1 MNNHDRS
8 TQKVHPPE
16 TEGVKTLLGNPK
28 KAIIKLA
35 LPMIVAMSVQTIY
48 NFVDAIWVSGLGP
61 DALSAVGFFFPFF
74 FMIIALSTG
83 LGVGGAAAVSR
94 RIGARDKPGAD
105 KVAAHTMV
113 MMFLTSVTVTIP
125 FFFLIDTIFARMGA
139 SQVTPI
145 ATSYARI
152 MFLGTVIIFF
162 AHVASALLRAE
173 GDVRRAMYAMMGGAG
188 LNILLDP
195 IFIYMLRLGV
205 AGAAWAS
212 VISMF
217 VSSSILFYWVCIK
230 QDTYIAIRLK
240 GFRFSKNI
248 LSDIL
253 RVGLPASI
261 MQITMSFS
269 VFILNLIAVE
279 VGGTDGVAVFT
290 TGWRVTM
297 FASLPLLGMATA
309 VTSVTGAAFGAREFL
324 KLDTAYMYAIKIGI
338 YIEIVVALV
347 TFLLA
352 PQITSLFTMSEEAS
366 RIASDLIIFVRTMCI
381 YYPAAAF
388 GILSS
393 AMFQGIGK
401 GINSLAVTVF
411 RTIVL
416 VVPLVYLF
424 SILLDIKLP
433 GIWWGI
439 VVGNTLGASIA
450 FSWARHTINRLSNRD
465 ANVFRTAE

>member
-1 MNNHDRS
+1 MNKIDNPLKPG
-8 TQKVHPPE
+8 QPAE

-28 KAIIKLA
+28 QAIIKLA
-35 LPMIVAMSVQTIY
+35 VPMIVAMSVQTIY
-48 NFVDAIWVSGLGP
+48 SFVDAVWVSGLGA

-94 RIGARDKPGAD
+94 RIGARDKSGAD
-105 KVAAHTMV
+105 NVAAHTMV
-113 MMFLTSVTVTIP
+113 MMFVTAVIVAVP
-125 FFFLIDTIFARMGA
+125 FFFLINTIFARMGA
-139 SQVTPI
+139 GPVTAL

-152 MFLGTVIIFF
+152 MFLATGLIFF

-195 IFIYMLRLGV
+195 IFIYTLGLGV

-212 VISMF
+212 VIAMSL
-217 VSSSILFYWVCIK
+217 SSSILFYWVCIK
-230 QDTYIAIRLK
+230 QNTYITIKLK
-240 GFRFSKNI
+240 GFRFHRSI
-248 LSDIL
+248 LFDIL

-261 MQITMSFS
+261 MQITMAFS
-269 VFILNLIAVE
+269 VFLLNLIAVR

-309 VTSVTGAAFGAREFL
+309 VTSVTGAAFGAKAFD
-324 KLDTAYMYAIKIGI
+324 KLDRAYMHAIKIGVI
-338 YIEIVVALV
+338 IEVAVASV
-347 TFLLA
+347 TFILA
-352 PQITSLFTMSEEAS
+352 SQITSLFTLSQEAM
-366 RIASDLIIFVRTMCI
+366 RIAHDLIVFVRTMCI
-381 YYPAAAF
+381 YYPAAAL

-401 GINSLAVTVF
+401 GVYSLTITMI
-411 RTIVL
+411 RTIIL
-416 VVPLVYLF
+416 VVPLTYLF
-424 SILLDIKLP
+424 AISFGMQLP

-439 VVGNTLGASIA
+439 VLGNTIGATIA
-450 FSWARHTINRLSNRD
+450 FSWARYTIKRMTQHK
-465 ANVFRTAE
+465 VTVTQIVE